1 MFLDEAALEMRI
13 TKDID
18 IIIIVET
25 LTKEFG
31 KRFWEF
37 IRDGQYDLYKSKDEK
52 LRYYRFINNNTNEYP
67 KMIELF
73 SKKQGFIHE
82 VDSLFTPIII
92 DDEISS
98 LSAIILNDD
107 YYKFLLL
114 GKTIIKN
121 ISVLDPIHLIAFKAR
136 AHIDLTNKKN
146 EGFFVNERD
155 SKKHKNDIYRLLQ
168 LIKISDRI
176 DAPSVIKKDIFDFI
190 QMINDDNE
198 NIERLTKKVLNL
210 NKVINLLKRV
220 FGL

>member
-1 MFLDEAALEMRI
+1 M
-13 TKDID
+13 
-18 IIIIVET
+18 
-25 LTKEFG
+25 
-31 KRFWEF
+31 
-37 IRDGQYDLYKSKDEK
+37 
-52 LRYYRFINNNTNEYP
+52 
-67 KMIELF
+67 
-73 SKKQGFIHE
+73 
-82 VDSLFTPIII
+82 
-92 DDEISS
+92 
-98 LSAIILNDD
+98 
-107 YYKFLLL
+107 LL

-220 FGL
+220 IGL